1 MRLNF
6 AYGII
11 AIVGVLA
18 AIILGLIAISPDDII
33 EPRKTIEE
41 NLTVCTIDYTPV
53 CGVDGTTYGNLC
65 MLNASD
71 VKLDYDGECVVPIVE
86 TKPISVNS
94 DIMPKITTV
103 GDILFIEVEFRDDD
117 GNIVDHVNYDITATQ
132 DTETILSDPGS
143 HRHPGKHPVHEI
155 TALSASSVEIKVIV
169 QGLGHGDDIT
179 EPKGIESSMTFVPEI
194 IVEETPVMEVPAPG
208 VIDVEEMI
216 VESTP
221 EQETLP
227 MTAIVSI
234 PPGVAVPGCDE
245 TNECYLPYDVSVSV
259 GATVSWSN
267 DDSAAHTVTSG
278 TVNAGLTG
286 VFDSG
291 LFMAGSTFEFTFD
304 EAGTYDYFCMVH
316 PWMTGIINVS

>member
-1 MRLNF
+1 MNF
-6 AYGII
+6 AYGVI

-18 AIILGLIAISPDDII
+18 AISIGFIVISPDDVIK
-33 EPRKTIEE
+33 PRITIQE
-41 NLTVCTIDYTPV
+41 NLTVCTMDYTPV

-71 VKLDYDGECVVPIVE
+71 IKLDYNGECLVPSVE

-103 GDILFIEVEFRDDD
+103 GDILLIEVEFRDDD
-117 GNIVDHVNYDITATQ
+117 GNIVDHVNYDITAIQ

-143 HRHPGKHPVHEI
+143 HRHPGKHPVHET

-179 EPKGIESSMTFVPEI
+179 EPKGVESSITFVPEI
-194 IVEETPVMEVPAPG
+194 IVEVTPVMEMPAPG
-208 VIDVEEMI
+208 VTDVEEMI
-216 VESTP
+216 VEVTP
-221 EQETLP
+221 KQEKLS

-234 PPGVAVPGCDE
+234 PPGAAVPGCDK

-267 DDSAAHTVTSG
+267 DDSAAHTVSSG
-278 TVNAGLTG
+278 TPSAVSGE
-286 VFDSG
+286 FDSG
-291 LFMAGSTFEFTFD
+291 LFMAGSYFEFTFD

-316 PWMTGIINVS
+316 PWMTGIVNVS